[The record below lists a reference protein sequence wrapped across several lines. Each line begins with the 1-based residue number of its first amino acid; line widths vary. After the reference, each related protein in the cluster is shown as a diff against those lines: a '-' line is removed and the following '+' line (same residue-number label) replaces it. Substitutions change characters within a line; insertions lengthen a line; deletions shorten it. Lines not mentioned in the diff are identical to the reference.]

1 MTAYVA
7 AGRYIGIYE
16 YKINSWDCLAG
27 LCMVQEPG
35 GWTND
40 FLADDGLISGNPIVA
55 SSPGTR
61 DAMQKLF
68 SAAGH

>member
-16 YKINSWDCLAG
+16 SKINSWDCLAG
-27 LCMVQEPG
+27 LCMVKETG

-40 FLADDGLISGNPIVA
+40 FLSDDGLISGNPIVA

-61 DAMQKLF
+61 EAMKNLF